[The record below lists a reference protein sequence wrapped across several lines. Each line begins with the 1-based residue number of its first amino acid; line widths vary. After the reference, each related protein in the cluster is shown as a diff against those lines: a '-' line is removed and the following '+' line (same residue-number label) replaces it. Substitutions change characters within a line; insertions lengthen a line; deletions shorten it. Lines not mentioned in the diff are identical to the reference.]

1 MITEHTESPLVTATI
16 VADADRLDF
25 FPTYFGKYYMTGEN
39 LLYVHANRFVQGYQ
53 GGYWNF
59 YTLSNG
65 GFFAALDTDKEQ
77 HVVVADNYC
86 SERMSAEAT
95 GVVLM
100 LFVLGRLLAAR
111 IPGSEADRFIDLYH
125 KLRDFAV
132 GHAEAQAILTAID

>member
-1 MITEHTESPLVTATI
+1 MTDQENTSVNATI

-25 FPTYFGKYYMTGEN
+25 FPTFFGKYFMAGEN
-39 LLYVHANRFVQGYQ
+39 LLYVHADRFVEEYQ

-86 SERMSAEAT
+86 SERMSAEAA
-95 GVVLM
+95 GVTLM
-100 LFVLGRLLAAR
+100 LFVLGRLMAAR
-111 IPGSEADRFIDLYH
+111 IPGNEAERWIDLDH
-125 KLRDFAV
+125 KPR
-132 GHAEAQAILTAID
+132 E